1 MAVTVVAGVI
11 RYDGQV
17 LAQFNGTVT
26 VTKPTGA
33 SGVFRITFDQ
43 PFKGLPVVCVN
54 HVWNAGNAGDT
65 GGSPKDTASIQGIQA
80 DAFTVTTMDANSKIS
95 PRTFSFIA
103 VGEL

>member
-1 MAVTVVAGVI
+1 MAVTIVAGVI

-26 VTKPTGA
+26 VTKPTG
-33 SGVFRITFDQ
+33 SPGVFRIVFDQ
-43 PFKGLPVVCVN
+43 PFKGLPAVCVN

-80 DAFTVTTMDANSKIS
+80 DAFSVTTMDAQTTIV
-95 PRTFSFIA
+95 PRTFSFLA
-103 VGEL
+103 VGER